1 MKISELDLTKISRN
15 PSANPIEIFRRYGWK
30 VLGTG
35 IDGVVAEHP
44 DKPYVLK
51 IFVSS
56 SSYKLFVEY
65 AEQNQKNASV
75 PKFGRT
81 VRTLPGSQWCY
92 VQMEKLE
99 KVTEQQ
105 LLSTYIPELLAMHV
119 VCEVNHMELNSK
131 IDYALNKT
139 LVKKNAN
146 VPNVQTIPLLQI
158 PAVCN
163 RLGLN
168 RPPAGWT
175 KLISDLCLLAKQHN
189 IPRLDLH
196 SHNLMLRGRTLV
208 VTDPFYTP

>member
-92 VQMEKLE
+92 RTDEEITDWYKKSDTEKLE
-99 KVTEQQ
+99 ILENIKERK
-105 LLSTYIPELLAMHV
+105 
-119 VCEVNHMELNSK
+119 NGSK
-131 IDYALNKT
+131 GKRWKI
-139 LVKKNAN
+139 
-146 VPNVQTIPLLQI
+146 
-158 PAVCN
+158 
-163 RLGLN
+163 
-168 RPPAGWT
+168 
-175 KLISDLCLLAKQHN
+175 
-189 IPRLDLH
+189 
-196 SHNLMLRGRTLV
+196 
-208 VTDPFYTP
+208 F